1 MNVAKIV
8 SLYISR
14 GGLVERD
21 PKNSND
27 RKKSSSRSLR
37 VRRPQI
43 KKKKNRLMKVKPISP
58 KKEIAKKG

>member
-1 MNVAKIV
+1 MPRGIRDLVASIFFWKKMNVAKIV

-43 KKKKNRLMKVKPISP
+43 KKKIDY
-58 KKEIAKKG
+58 